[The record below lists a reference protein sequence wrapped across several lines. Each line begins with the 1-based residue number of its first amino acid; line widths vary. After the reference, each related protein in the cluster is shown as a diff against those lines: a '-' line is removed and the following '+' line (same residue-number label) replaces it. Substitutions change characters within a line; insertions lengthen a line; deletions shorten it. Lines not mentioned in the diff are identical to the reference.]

1 MEQIESNEIKRK
13 VELVFVFIINAN
25 AILSDDKEYFFEAFF
40 CSPFGTL

>member
-25 AILSDDKEYFFEAFF
+25 AILSDDKE
-40 CSPFGTL
+40 